1 MILNPNPN
9 AIIKTLKHLPKSAA
23 TAIPIGIYEAGV
35 THLQHTEALVSAQ
48 DFIVPALLTALIYTA
63 DHIKDGVAGDKRR
76 VDLAESG
83 PLIPFL
89 GLTSIPLLDSMDK
102 DTFIPLMP
110 VLFSYREIKP
120 YLGLAKS
127 FNIGLGFA
135 ILSYALPTP
144 IAVDPQLFM
153 AIALSIM
160 SSSNAM
166 DILDIEDDRANEI
179 QTIPAVY
186 GAEKG
191 VIVSIVTAL
200 IGSALFVT
208 YSGFDIMDEIDVF
221 LALPFGVWFGM
232 ENYLKQADQINNIL
246 N

>member
-9 AIIKTLKHLPKSAA
+9 AIIKTLQHLPKSAA
-23 TAIPIGIYEAGV
+23 TAIPIGIYEVGV
-35 THLQHTEALVSAQ
+35 THLQHTEALVTSQ
-48 DFIVPALLTALIYTA
+48 HLIVPALLTALIYTV

-76 VDLAESG
+76 IDLAESS

-89 GLTSIPLLDSMDK
+89 GLASIPLLDSIDK
-102 DTFIPLMP
+102 DVFIPLMP
-110 VLFSYREIKP
+110 IFFSYREIKP

-144 IAVDPQLFM
+144 VVVDPQLFM

-166 DILDIEDDRANEI
+166 DILDIEDDRVNGI

-186 GAEKG
+186 GVEKAT
-191 VIVSIVTAL
+191 VVSIVTAL
-200 IGSALFVT
+200 
-208 YSGFDIMDEIDVF
+208 
-221 LALPFGVWFGM
+221 
-232 ENYLKQADQINNIL
+232 
-246 N
+246 